1 MVDLEVQINMN
12 IGNVKIKN
20 RLVLAPLAGYTN
32 TVYRKICHDLGAGLT
47 YTEMISDKG
56 LLYDN
61 DKTWD
66 LCFIDPNE
74 HPTSLQLFGGNI
86 EEITKAA
93 ILIDKKTNCDIIDIN
108 MGCPVKKD
116 LKELKRNFV
125 NYIEKMVRSIVDNVS
140 KPVTCKIRLGWDHK
154 TINHIEIAKACERG
168 GASAICV
175 HGRTKSDFYSG
186 KVNLEAIKEVKE
198 NVNIPVIGNGDVKSI
213 EDLENMLATGVDFV
227 MIGRYFARFDESP
240 SRKVKRNGTFM
251 KEYWGEGSNRARNWQ
266 RYDMGGEAKNKLT
279 FEEGVDS
286 YIPYAGPL
294 KDNVEVTVSKIKSTM
309 CNCGSI
315 SIPEFHQKARL
326 TMVSNV
332 SIKEGGAHDVILK
345 EYEAGN

>member
-108 MGCPVKKD
+108 MGCPVKKV
-116 LKELKRNFV
+116 LKSGSGSYLLQDV

-227 MIGRYFARFDESP
+227 MIGRASLGNPWIFKEFNAYLNNEEFEKPSDEEKIVFLLNHLNELVKLKGEKIAILEMRSLAAWYVKGMKNNKEFKLKLVNITT
-240 SRKVKRNGTFM
+240 RK
-251 KEYWGEGSNRARNWQ
+251 E
-266 RYDMGGEAKNKLT
+266 
-279 FEEGVDS
+279 FE
-286 YIPYAGPL
+286 
-294 KDNVEVTVSKIKSTM
+294 KIVYE
-309 CNCGSI
+309 CFGI
-315 SIPEFHQKARL
+315 KA
-326 TMVSNV
+326 S
-332 SIKEGGAHDVILK
+332 
-345 EYEAGN
+345 